1 MIFGHPDVRRSAA
14 LKAIK
19 GWARTLFRAEEEDV
33 VIANELRCTEE
44 GCPPL
49 EVVVALL
56 RPGAPPLQVRVHKPA
71 VDVNED
77 DIAAALA
84 AAHEARAN
92 R

>member
-19 GWARTLFRAEEEDV
+19 GWARELLRAGEEDV
-33 VIANELRCTEE
+33 VVANELRCTEE

-56 RPGAPPLQVRVHKPA
+56 RSGAPPLQVRVHKAA
-71 VDVNED
+71 VDVNERD
-77 DIAAALA
+77 LEAAIAVAL
-84 AAHEARAN
+84 EARSA
-92 R
+92 